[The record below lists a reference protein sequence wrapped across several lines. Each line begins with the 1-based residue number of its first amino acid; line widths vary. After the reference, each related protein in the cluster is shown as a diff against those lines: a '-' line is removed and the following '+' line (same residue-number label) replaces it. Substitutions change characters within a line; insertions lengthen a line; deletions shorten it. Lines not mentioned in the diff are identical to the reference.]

1 MTDERGFDSHTLQIN
16 MTQTTYN
23 KVNAFA
29 DQMLGQEGMDKYP
42 LFLVIGLL
50 FISLS
55 IRKYK
60 ILPTFE

>member
-1 MTDERGFDSHTLQIN
+1 

-23 KVNAFA
+23 KVNEFA
-29 DQMLGQEGMDKYP
+29 DQMLGQENMHQYP

-50 FISLS
+50 FIALS